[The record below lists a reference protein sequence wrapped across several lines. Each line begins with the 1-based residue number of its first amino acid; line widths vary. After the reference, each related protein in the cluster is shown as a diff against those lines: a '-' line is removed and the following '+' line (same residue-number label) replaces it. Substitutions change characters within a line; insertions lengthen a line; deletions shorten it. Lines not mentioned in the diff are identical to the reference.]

1 LPSLLLPTCVQ
12 VDESRRVAVLELCN
26 ELQESPSGLVRLA
39 GLNGIQ
45 QLIIFAPKFVDIPT
59 FIPRLQTTL
68 SSPLLQLRLAAA
80 ACMRQLAQRDPL
92 RVLQNGTNVERTL
105 FQMLDS
111 EDDPRLL
118 SDLQVRIL
126 PHACC
131 AYLSIRSL
139 ISA

>member
-1 LPSLLLPTCVQ
+1 VQ

-126 PHACC
+126 PHARC